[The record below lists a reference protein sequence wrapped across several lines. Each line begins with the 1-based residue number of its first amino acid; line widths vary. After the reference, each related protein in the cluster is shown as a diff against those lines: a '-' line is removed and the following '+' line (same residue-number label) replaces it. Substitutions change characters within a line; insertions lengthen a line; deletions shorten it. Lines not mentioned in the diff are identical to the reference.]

1 MSLLSRLIDS
11 PFMPKARSWLM
22 IALATLL
29 LFSLVMVASASIPF
43 AMGRE
48 DFATLKFFWSQLAY
62 MLIACTAGFFVYQLP
77 IKQIHH
83 FGSLAAAYF
92 AVLFLL
98 IATLVFGHS
107 INGSQR
113 WLNVFGFSF
122 QPAEFAKML
131 MVLIVSDYMTRRSS
145 ELRTGNFFRNFT
157 RIMVWYAPIMVL
169 LLLQPDFGSI
179 VVIGATIFVLFFV
192 GGVPYLQYFAL
203 LLVGILI
210 GAFGLMSASYRHA
223 RVMSF
228 LDPFDDVLGSDYQL
242 ARSLVAFGRGKWFGV
257 GYGNSI
263 QKLEYLPEAHTD
275 FLLAITGEEFGFAGV
290 VFVIL
295 LELVILFAIMRI
307 SFNSLKRRQ
316 LKLSY
321 TAFGF
326 GVLIFGQIMINAGM
340 NMGILPT
347 KGLTMPFFSYGGS
360 AMLVCVIMVAIV
372 LKIDKESAFI
382 AQRGENWDY

>member
-11 PFMPKARSWLM
+11 PFMPKARSWLGVT
-22 IALATLL
+22 LATLL
-29 LFSLVMVASASIPF
+29 LFGLVMVASASIPF

-62 MLIACTAGFFVYQLP
+62 MLIACVAGFFVYQVPL
-77 IKQIHH
+77 KEFYR
-83 FGSLAAAYF
+83 FGGLASAYTVV
-92 AVLFLL
+92 VLLL
-98 IATLVFGHS
+98 LATLTFGNS
-107 INGSQR
+107 INGSKR
-113 WLNVFGFSF
+113 WLNVLGFSF

-131 MVLIVSDYMTRRSS
+131 MVLIVSEYMTRRSG
-145 ELRTGNFFRNFT
+145 ELRNGGFLKNFT
-157 RIMVWYAPIMVL
+157 RIMIWYAPIMVL
-169 LLLQPDFGSI
+169 LLFQPDFGSI

-203 LLVGILI
+203 LIVGILLGI
-210 GAFGLMSASYRHA
+210 LGLVSANYRHA

-242 ARSLVAFGRGKWFGV
+242 ARSLVAFGRGEWFGV

-263 QKLEYLPEAHTD
+263 QKLEHLPEAHTD
-275 FLLAITGEEFGFAGV
+275 FLLAVTGEEFGFVGV
-290 VFVIL
+290 VFVIF
-295 LELVILFAIMRI
+295 LELVILCAIMRI

-326 GVLIFGQIMINAGM
+326 GVLLFGQVIINAGM

-360 AMLVCVIMVAIV
+360 AMLFSVIMVAIV

-382 AQRGENWDY
+382 AQRGENRDY